1 MQMTK
6 LFAPAAP
13 ITTTLLVEGMHCG
26 GCTSRVEQALAQV
39 PGVTGAVADLAAGT
53 ATVAAASAIDTAR
66 LVAALDA
73 AGYRATVATAPAA
86 TGNADARHGR
96 ARDEDDDAAAA
107 PHTAVVTLTIGGMTC
122 GGCAR
127 RVEQALAA
135 VRGVAD
141 AKVDLATMSAKAS
154 VARDVDSQTLVAAVE
169 QAGYRANVVR
179 DARAEA
185 APKPAACPF
194 EDAARSA
201 APAAAFAVDESSAAS
216 PERVATQ
223 SFELDIAGMTCASCV
238 GRVEKALAQVPGV
251 ARATVN
257 LATEKATVD
266 ADADAH
272 VDTARLIDAVKRAG
286 YRASPVSDPASTLAP
301 SPEIAAARTA
311 IELDI
316 AGMTCASCVG
326 RVEKALAQVPGVA
339 RATVNLATEKATVDA
354 DADAHVDTARLIDA
368 VKRAGY
374 RASPVSDPASTLA
387 PSPEIAAARTAIELD
402 IAGMTCASCV
412 GRVEKAL
419 AQVPGVVRA
428 TVNLATEKAAVD
440 ADADAHVDTARLIDA
455 VKRAGYRASPV
466 SDPASALAPSPEIA
480 AARTA
485 IELDIAGMTCASCVG
500 RVEKA
505 LAQVPG
511 VARATVNLATEKA
524 TVDADADAHV
534 DTARL
539 IDAVKRA
546 GYRASPAIAACAP
559 ASRATATA
567 DAAAARPA
575 SPSADDRKL
584 AEARRERALVIASAV
599 LTTPL
604 ALPMFA
610 APFGVD
616 AALPAW
622 LQLALASIVQF
633 GFGARFYRAAW
644 HALKARAGNMD
655 LLVALGTS
663 AAYGLSIWLMLRDPG
678 HAAHLYFEASAV
690 IVTLV
695 RFGKWLEARA
705 KRQTTDAIRA
715 LNALRPDRA
724 RIVEHGVERDV
735 PLAQVRVGT
744 VVRVLPGE
752 RVPVDGRIEAG
763 VTHVDESLITGESLP
778 VPKGPGERV
787 TAGSINGEGALT
799 VATTA
804 IGAET
809 TLARIIRLVES
820 AQAEKAPIQ
829 RLVDRVSA
837 VFVPAIVAI
846 AFATFAGWL
855 VAGAGV
861 ETAILNAV
869 AVLVIACPCALGLAT
884 PAAIMAGT
892 GVAARHGVLIKDAQA
907 LELAQRARIV
917 AFDKTGTLTQGRP
930 TVTAFDAIGIPRG
943 DALALAA
950 AVQRASAHPLA
961 RAVVAAFDA
970 DADAR
975 RSSLAAAHAD
985 TPRAVAGRGV
995 EARVDARLL
1004 ALGSTRWRDELGIAV
1019 PDGVARRAAALE
1031 AAGNTVSWLMRA
1043 DAPREALA
1051 LVAFGDTV
1059 KPNARRAIER
1069 LAARGIRSA
1078 LVTGDNRGSAT
1089 AVAASLG
1096 IDEVH
1101 AQVLPDDKAR
1111 VVAQL
1116 KATAGDG
1123 AVAMVGDG
1131 INDAPALA
1139 AADVGIA
1146 MATGTDVAM
1155 HTAGITLMRG
1165 DPALVADAVD
1175 ISRRT
1180 YRKIQQNLFWAFVYN
1195 LVGIPLA
1202 ALGWLNPMIAGAAM
1216 AFSSVSVVTNALLL
1230 RRWKGDAR

>member
-1 MQMTK
+1 MTK

-107 PHTAVVTLTIGGMTC
+107 PHTAAVTLTIGGMTC

-141 AKVDLATMSAKAS
+141 AKVDLATASAKAS

-169 QAGYRANVVR
+169 RAGYRANVVR

-286 YRASPVSDPASTLAP
+286 YRASPVSDPAS
-301 SPEIAAARTA
+301 
-311 IELDI
+311 
-316 AGMTCASCVG
+316 
-326 RVEKALAQVPGVA
+326 
-339 RATVNLATEKATVDA
+339 
-354 DADAHVDTARLIDA
+354 
-368 VKRAGY
+368 
-374 RASPVSDPASTLA
+374 
-387 PSPEIAAARTAIELD
+387 
-402 IAGMTCASCV
+402 
-412 GRVEKAL
+412 
-419 AQVPGVVRA
+419 
-428 TVNLATEKAAVD
+428 
-440 ADADAHVDTARLIDA
+440 
-455 VKRAGYRASPV
+455 
-466 SDPASALAPSPEIA
+466 ALAPSPEIA

-500 RVEKA
+500 CVEKA

-546 GYRASPAIAACAP
+546 GYRASPAIATCAP

-567 DAAAARPA
+567 DAAATRPA

-778 VPKGPGERV
+778 VPKEPGERV

-1123 AVAMVGDG
+1123 VVAMVGDG

>member
-1 MQMTK
+1 MTK

-107 PHTAVVTLTIGGMTC
+107 PHTAAVTLTIGGMTC

-141 AKVDLATMSAKAS
+141 AKVDLATTSAKAS

-169 QAGYRANVVR
+169 RAGYRANVVR

-286 YRASPVSDPASTLAP
+286 YRASPVSDPAS
-301 SPEIAAARTA
+301 
-311 IELDI
+311 
-316 AGMTCASCVG
+316 
-326 RVEKALAQVPGVA
+326 
-339 RATVNLATEKATVDA
+339 
-354 DADAHVDTARLIDA
+354 
-368 VKRAGY
+368 
-374 RASPVSDPASTLA
+374 
-387 PSPEIAAARTAIELD
+387 
-402 IAGMTCASCV
+402 
-412 GRVEKAL
+412 
-419 AQVPGVVRA
+419 
-428 TVNLATEKAAVD
+428 
-440 ADADAHVDTARLIDA
+440 
-455 VKRAGYRASPV
+455 
-466 SDPASALAPSPEIA
+466 ALAPSPEIA

-546 GYRASPAIAACAP
+546 GYRASPAIATCAP

-567 DAAAARPA
+567 DAAATRPA

-1216 AFSSVSVVTNALLL
+1216 ALSSVSVVTNALLL

>member
-1 MQMTK
+1 MTK

-141 AKVDLATMSAKAS
+141 AKVDLATTSAKAS

-169 QAGYRANVVR
+169 RAGYRANVVR

-257 LATEKATVD
+257 LATEKT
-266 ADADAH
+266 
-272 VDTARLIDAVKRAG
+272 
-286 YRASPVSDPASTLAP
+286 
-301 SPEIAAARTA
+301 
-311 IELDI
+311 
-316 AGMTCASCVG
+316 
-326 RVEKALAQVPGVA
+326 
-339 RATVNLATEKATVDA
+339 
-354 DADAHVDTARLIDA
+354 
-368 VKRAGY
+368 
-374 RASPVSDPASTLA
+374 
-387 PSPEIAAARTAIELD
+387 
-402 IAGMTCASCV
+402 
-412 GRVEKAL
+412 
-419 AQVPGVVRA
+419 
-428 TVNLATEKAAVD
+428 AVD

-567 DAAAARPA
+567 DAAATRPA

-778 VPKGPGERV
+778 VPKEPGERV

-799 VATTA
+799 VATTE

-1123 AVAMVGDG
+1123 VVAMVGDG

>member
-1 MQMTK
+1 MTK

-107 PHTAVVTLTIGGMTC
+107 PHTAAVTLTIGGMTC

-141 AKVDLATMSAKAS
+141 AKVDLATTSAKAS

-169 QAGYRANVVR
+169 RAGYRANVVR

-223 SFELDIAGMTCASCV
+223 SFEFDIAGMTCASCV

-257 LATEKATVD
+257 LATEKAAVD

-286 YRASPVSDPASTLAP
+286 YRASPVSDPASALAP

-311 IELDI
+311 IEFDI

-339 RATVNLATEKATVDA
+339 
-354 DADAHVDTARLIDA
+354 
-368 VKRAGY
+368 
-374 RASPVSDPASTLA
+374 
-387 PSPEIAAARTAIELD
+387 
-402 IAGMTCASCV
+402 
-412 GRVEKAL
+412 
-419 AQVPGVVRA
+419 RA

-735 PLAQVRVGT
+735 SLAQVRVGT

-985 TPRAVAGRGV
+985 TSRAVAGRGV